1 MSMHWD
7 IWGSAP
13 LHCAFERW
21 EARQGDIVR
30 LLLNHGADAKRHG
43 EHGNTL
49 LHLAAL
55 TGDLELVRM
64 HQQNHRPFSF
74 RLPALYLS
82 RPFPPLLV
90 SLSGSFETPA
100 ATAKAFAILFP
111 LSELLTLI
119 TVVLHSKLE
128 QIIILLES
136 NLVRVMVGELIDIK
150 RLESI

>member
-1 MSMHWD
+1 MLEEQVNNHRRRLSRGLEMRAERYAAT
-7 IWGSAP
+7 IG
-13 LHCAFERW
+13 LHASW
-21 EARQGDIVR
+21 AVDVT
-30 LLLNHGADAKRHG
+30 KRISDK
-43 EHGNTL
+43 E
-49 LHLAAL
+49 
-55 TGDLELVRM
+55 

-119 TVVLHSKLE
+119 TVVLHSKSE

-136 NLVRVMVGELIDIK
+136 NLVCVMVGELIDIK